1 MNKAKVGRPRVNG
14 YHRAALISS
23 ARELFI
29 EQDFDLVSVRKI
41 AKKAGTDPALIRYYF
56 GSKLGLFVAMMKET
70 MEPITKVFFKIEE
83 NMDINQPKRLMTL
96 YYQTMAKYPN
106 FPRLVYRLACTSET
120 AKNREVIE
128 VFNELFE
135 PQEIIFFEVLKRN
148 GLLGQDVDAQLARI
162 SFISLL
168 IFPFIMPNL
177 LQSKLGIDITPDFL
191 SKLAAHNTAL
201 ISHGIMNGNTS
212 K

>member
-1 MNKAKVGRPRVNG
+1 MNKGKVGRPRVNG
-14 YHRAALISS
+14 YHREALISS

-41 AKKAGTDPALIRYYF
+41 ANNAGADPALIRYYF
-56 GSKLGLFVAMMKET
+56 GSKLGLFIAMMKET
-70 MEPITKVFFKIEE
+70 MEPVTQVFFRIEDK
-83 NMDINQPKRLMTL
+83 MDINQPKKLMTL

-120 AKNREVIE
+120 LKNKELIQ
-128 VFNELFE
+128 VFNELFK
-135 PQEIIFFEVLKRN
+135 PQEMIFFEVLKN
-148 GLLGQDVDAQLARI
+148 HGLLGKDVDAQLARI

-168 IFPFIMPNL
+168 VFPFIMPNL
-177 LQSKLGIDITPDFL
+177 LQSKLGIDITPEFL
-191 SKLAAHNTAL
+191 MKMAEHNAAL
-201 ISHGIMNGNTS
+201 ISHGILYKEKN